1 MKTSLLSAFAAIG
14 SASLAGAVAA
24 ATANSTGEYDYV
36 VIGSGPGGG
45 PLAYV
50 DKIFFPSLF
59 RTKTR
64 ENRTKKETLSFL
76 LRCY

>member
-14 SASLAGAVAA
+14 SASLVGAVAA

-50 DKIFFPSLF
+50 DKF
-59 RTKTR
+59 
-64 ENRTKKETLSFL
+64 SFL
-76 LRCY
+76 PSFVQKREK